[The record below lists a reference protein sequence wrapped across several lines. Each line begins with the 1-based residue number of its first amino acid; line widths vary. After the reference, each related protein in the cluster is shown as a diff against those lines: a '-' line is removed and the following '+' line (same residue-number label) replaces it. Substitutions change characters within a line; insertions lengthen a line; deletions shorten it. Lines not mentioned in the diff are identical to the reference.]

1 MKKLLNRSLKPML
14 IYALLVSVGSIP
26 VYFLIIDFIW
36 LRELDKHHYGIKRK
50 LENRIDALSLPDST
64 VQQTVSILNRTE
76 PGFTLTAVGASRPDS
91 LYTLI
96 RFDPF
101 LQDREQFRCLVT
113 SIRINNRPY
122 RLLIETNMEEIDE
135 TVLAIA
141 GVSLAFFVLLLG
153 GFVFLNRRLARKIWQ
168 PFYASLG
175 QLKEFNLQRDQTV
188 AFAKTDILE
197 FAELNDSLRQ
207 LIARN
212 IAIYQQQKEFA
223 ENASH
228 ELQTPLAVVQSKLD
242 LLLQNENLTARQG
255 EQIELA
261 NRALARVSR
270 INKNLLLLARLE
282 NQQFA
287 DRERVDLSQLVTDQ
301 LELLAD
307 FLENSQLTL
316 TTAIQPGIE
325 VEGNRLLIEIAV
337 TNLLFNAIRHSPET
351 GKISVRL
358 ANRQFTVANSGS
370 PALNPDNLFK
380 RFSTVSAKTPS
391 SGLGLAIVREISNRY
406 GWSITYTFTDGQHIF
421 ALAV

>member
-36 LRELDKHHYGIKRK
+36 VRELDKHHQGIKRK

-64 VQQTVSILNRTE
+64 VQQTFSILNRTE
-76 PGFTLTAVGASRPDS
+76 PGFTLTAVRASRPDS

-96 RFDPF
+96 RFDSF

-113 SIRINNRPY
+113 YIRINNRPY

-153 GFVFLNRRLARKIWQ
+153 GFVVLNRRLARRIWQ
-168 PFYASLG
+168 PFYASLR

-197 FAELNDSLRQ
+197 FEELNDSLRQ

-212 IAIYQQQKEFA
+212 LFIYQQQKEFA

-242 LLLQNENLTARQG
+242 LLLQNKNLTAQQG

-270 INKNLLLLARLE
+270 INKNLLLLAKLE

-287 DRERVDLSQLVTDQ
+287 DRERVDLSQLVNDQ
-301 LELLAD
+301 LELTAG
-307 FLENSQLTL
+307 FLEDSHRTI
-316 TTAIQPGIE
+316 TTDVQPGIE

-337 TNLLFNAIRHSPET
+337 INLLFNAIRHSPET
-351 GKISVRL
+351 GKISIILADRL
-358 ANRQFTVANSGS
+358 LTVANTGCS
-370 PALNPDNLFK
+370 ALNPDNLFK
-380 RFSTVSAKTPS
+380 RFSTASAKTPGT
-391 SGLGLAIVREISNRY
+391 GLGLAIVREISNRY

-421 ALAV
+421 ALSV